1 MTPASQVGIVVIGR
15 NEAPRLPACLAS
27 VRDHL
32 KTTVYVDS
40 GSVDGSAD
48 IAERAGVTTIRLQQ
62 GPYTAARGREVGW
75 RALAQRFPQL
85 KYVQF
90 IDGDC
95 VLLPGW
101 LERAVGFLDEHAD
114 VGVVVGAL
122 RERHAEQSTLVRL
135 VNADWELP
143 TGPTDAIGG
152 IAMVRVAALQQVN
165 GWRIDL
171 IAGEELDLGTRI
183 REEGW
188 QMHRLPEDMT
198 LHDIDIRSWSELWR
212 RSIRSGFAYTQLAT
226 LHGDACPRWVRRSIS
241 GVLYGALLP
250 LLGVA
255 SLFAW
260 WPAAVLI
267 LLVYVQLVAR
277 MALQRRRRGDDWRF
291 AWLYGVVLIMHKFA
305 GAIGTFRFAW
315 KKLFRQQARL
325 MEYKSAAGAG
335 S

>member
-171 IAGEELDLGTRI
+171 IAGEDLDLGIRI
-183 REEGW
+183 IGTGW
-188 QMHRLPEDMT
+188 RLERLPEGMT
-198 LHDIDIRSWSELWR
+198 LHDIGIQSWTELWR
-212 RSIRSGFAYTQLAT
+212 RSIRSGFVYAQLCH
-226 LHGDACPRWVRRSIS
+226 LHGKASPRWVRQLVSS
-241 GVLYGALLP
+241 SLYG
-250 LLGVA
+250 GVFPV
-255 SLFAW
+255 SLAMSLILW
-260 WPAAVLI
+260 WPAAFIVLVLYI
-267 LLVYVQLVAR
+267 QLIGR
-277 MALQRRRRGDDWRF
+277 MTYRRLQRGDHWSF
-291 AWLYGVVLIMHKFA
+291 ALLYSLTLVMHKLA
-305 GAIGTFRFAW
+305 GVIGMLKFIWQRTLGTQP
-315 KKLFRQQARL
+315 KL
-325 MEYKSAAGAG
+325 MEYKSATAE